1 MSSELTEF
9 KRGHPL
15 KPDDPEQPTSG
26 AKFQFLLAGQSQV
39 GRAQGNVRFTPESG
53 HVQCNS
59 ACPLCANSGHRMKLF
74 DHPVGTLL

>member
-1 MSSELTEF
+1 MSSESTQF

-39 GRAQGNVRFTPESG
+39 GRAQGNVRFTPKADMCG
-53 HVQCNS
+53 ATRHV
-59 ACPLCANSGHRMKLF
+59 RF
-74 DHPVGTLL
+74 V